1 MEIEKESAENKYPSN
16 VWFSKR
22 NNQIVIAFVIFV
34 IVLAG
39 FGISSL
45 TNEDTHT
52 SAKLLPFNVTFE
64 PLSANMFI
72 EQFTLNEGETKTFE
86 RDEFLDNVTE
96 LYFYLLW
103 QDVQFIFPDEIRF
116 KIIPPEGCNAT
127 FTPSNEVKVYSS
139 GYDTNQ
145 VEIKARVLEMPKNT
159 TILASTLK
167 DAAELVNAT
176 YCHDKAEGIWSMEV
190 ECLGDGS
197 MNLDT
202 GQMDSYSIFHYVEIF
217 KGNVTEG

>member
-1 MEIEKESAENKYPSN
+1 MEIEKESPEKNYPSRL
-16 VWFSKR
+16 WFSKR
-22 NNQIVIAFVIFV
+22 NNQIVIAIVILV

-45 TNEDTHT
+45 TNEDTQT
-52 SAKLLPFNVTFE
+52 SVKLFPFNVTFE
-64 PLSANMFI
+64 PLSANMFV

-86 RDEFLDNVTE
+86 RNEFLDNVTE
-96 LYFYLLW
+96 LYFNLLW
-103 QDVQFIFPDEIRF
+103 QDVQFAFPDEIRF

-127 FTPSNEVKVYSS
+127 FTPSNEVQVYSS

-145 VEIKARVLEMPKNT
+145 VEIRARVSDMPKNT
-159 TILASTLK
+159 TLMAPSLTEAVELANT
-167 DAAELVNAT
+167 T
-176 YCHDKAEGIWSMEV
+176 YRHNKAEGIWSMEV

-202 GQMDSYSIFHYVEIF
+202 GQMDSYALFHYVEIF
-217 KGNVTEG
+217 RGNVTEG